1 MASRKPTTAK
11 ELLDAL
17 AADPEHRELMAR
29 KRSDQAAFV
38 AEFADEER
46 AISREAKALGY
57 TIKSVWDFVNNTP
70 HPFLERLFVGPY
82 ERAYPML
89 VRHLQLPHHPRV
101 REGIIRA
108 LAVRDG
114 GEAVWQPL
122 YLEFTKET
130 DKNMRWVLANAL
142 KVAMPYR
149 KRVKVPEIA
158 RVYKSRGAL

>member
-17 AADPEHRELMAR
+17 AVDPEHQELMAH
-29 KRSDQAAFV
+29 KRAEQAALV

-57 TIKSVWDFVNNTP
+57 AIKSVWDFVNNTP
-70 HPFLERLFVGPY
+70 FLERPFVGPY

-108 LAVRDG
+108 LTVRDG
-114 GEAVWQPL
+114 GEAVWHAL
-122 YLEFTKET
+122 HLEFTKET

-158 RVYKSRGAL
+158 RALKSRGAL